1 MHCSWPFAALLVLP
15 FALATPGF
23 ESGLANGGVGVNQN
37 QKFPVGEFQFDY
49 AKHHRAKAYD
59 GGGQKGRHTNDY
71 ELENVKLGIDKNV
84 NIGNVGGNDLG
95 LDIGLDYQDLDRKD
109 HTVEHHHSREGTR
122 DGGKTARIKLAD
134 VDADTLKRKKLDRDD
149 EDVAWV
155 THGGKDRH
163 ALLASNQDQA
173 QELEKEKFRAQKLE
187 AIRIK
192 AHAHEDAE
200 LKKHQGEKQ
209 KAEEQKGQKKERGEG
224 EKGVFRS

>member
-1 MHCSWPFAALLVLP
+1 MHCSGPFAALLVLP

-23 ESGLANGGVGVNQN
+23 GSGLANGGVGVNQN
-37 QKFPVGEFQFDY
+37 QKFPVGEFHFDY
-49 AKHHRAKAYD
+49 DQHHRATAYD
-59 GGGQKGRHTNDY
+59 GGGQKGRHTDDY
-71 ELENVKLGIDKNV
+71 ELENVRLGIDQHV
-84 NIGNVGGNDLG
+84 NIGHVGGSDLG
-95 LDIGLDYQDLDRKD
+95 LDLGLDYQDLDRKD
-109 HTVEHHHSREGTR
+109 HTVEQHHARAGTLG
-122 DGGKTARIKLAD
+122 GGKEARIELAD
-134 VDADTLKRKKLDRDD
+134 VDADALKRAKLDRDD

-155 THGGKDRH
+155 TRGGKDRH

-200 LKKHQGEKQ
+200 LKKHQDERQ
-209 KAEEQKGQKKERGEG
+209 KAAEQKGEMKERGEG